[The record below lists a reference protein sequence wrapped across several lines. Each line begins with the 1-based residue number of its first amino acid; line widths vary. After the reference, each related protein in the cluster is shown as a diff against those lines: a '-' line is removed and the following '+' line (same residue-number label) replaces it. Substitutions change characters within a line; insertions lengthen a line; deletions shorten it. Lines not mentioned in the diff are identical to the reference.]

1 MAQNNKIVFTRSSV
15 GQWFG
20 LGSAGSSSVSFA
32 WGHHVT
38 TWPVCG
44 PSRAE
49 WSKACLFPCVEVDP
63 GCQPGLSPH
72 VVPPYGCWLHR
83 VVQRQH
89 GGRTEVTRPQEA
101 FVGNSLNVTS
111 QFIHQ
116 RKSQALPS
124 FGGWGKKMYPLMR
137 RATIHIV
144 KVTEEFMAIFIIYRN
159 PQISKVYFY

>member
-1 MAQNNKIVFTRSSV
+1 MAQNNKIAFTHSSV

-20 LGSAGSSSVSFA
+20 LGSAGSSVSFA
-32 WGHHVT
+32 WGHPCSSVF
-38 TWPVCG
+38 CG

-49 WSKACLFPCVEVDP
+49 WSKACLFPCLEVDP
-63 GCQPGLSPH
+63 GCQPGLSLH
-72 VVPPYGCWLHR
+72 MVPPEGCWLHR

-89 GGRTEVTRPQEA
+89 GGRAEVTRPQEA
-101 FVGNSLNVTS
+101 FVGDSLNVTS

-124 FGGWGKKMYPLMR
+124 FGGWRKKLYSLMR
-137 RATIHIV
+137 KATIHIV
-144 KVTEEFMAIFIIYRN
+144 KVMEEFMAIFIIYRN